1 MCGTRVYIAKECISY
16 LGKTRGDDGMKVLI
30 FKHRHSDDT
39 LKVTVESSKDIYEL
53 SLSNVVRDL
62 VLRNTNWQ
70 EKRNEM
76 EGRSSN

>member
-1 MCGTRVYIAKECISY
+1 
-16 LGKTRGDDGMKVLI
+16 MKVLI

-76 EGRSSN
+76 E